1 MVRHD
6 TEVVAFA
13 NLWQGGG
20 EELSVDLMRYRP
32 DSAQGVMDYLFIR
45 IMLWGREQGFAW
57 FNLGMA
63 PLSGLQNR
71 SLAPLWN
78 RFGALVFGRGEAFY
92 NFRGLHQYRTSSTP
106 MGSALS
112 GGTGR
117 HDGVAEGAGGPDRAD
132 CPRLQN
138 HRTITT
144 TTQDQSCVPL
154 SRMLYL
160 IAVLLTSA
168 ARAGRRRETL
178 DNPIFGKLAVYRTA
192 DEPKGVVLFAS
203 GAGGWNAE
211 LARWRGKSPI
221 WITRSRAS
229 IRTSIWHG
237 SIARRPLC
245 RSIDGS

>member
-1 MVRHD
+1 LDGKSRKTMRHSVNRLERDGYRFELVDIAAVPALLPQLRAVSDAWLDGKSGGEKGFSLGFFDEDYLRISPIAVVRHD

-78 RFGALVFGRGEAFY
+78 RFGALVFGSRRGVLQFSGFAPVQGQV
-92 NFRGLHQYRTSSTP
+92 RPP

-132 CPRLQN
+132 CPRLQRS

-144 TTQDQSCVPL
+144 TTQDQSCVP
-154 SRMLYL
+154 Y
-160 IAVLLTSA
+160 
-168 ARAGRRRETL
+168 RECC
-178 DNPIFGKLAVYRTA
+178 I
-192 DEPKGVVLFAS
+192 
-203 GAGGWNAE
+203 
-211 LARWRGKSPI
+211 
-221 WITRSRAS
+221 
-229 IRTSIWHG
+229 
-237 SIARRPLC
+237 
-245 RSIDGS
+245 